1 MTEGEWFVA
10 GDTPPHPE
18 SSVACG
24 AGGEGPE
31 SWVPVRME
39 GSGHGSRNQA
49 AAYTSRKVDPQLDY
63 LSSTGRTAG
72 PGAPRPK
79 CERVNVGV
87 DTYVHWTGTGGWDF
101 PL

>member
-24 AGGEGPE
+24 AGGGPE
-31 SWVPVRME
+31 SRVPARMG

-49 AAYTSRKVDPQLDY
+49 AAYTSRKVDPRLDY

-72 PGAPRPK
+72 PGAPPPQ
-79 CERVNVGV
+79 V
-87 DTYVHWTGTGGWDF
+87 
-101 PL
+101 